1 MFLSDISHFISCC
14 LCTQRAS
21 LCTSVWISKSF
32 LNWRKELVLSALPD
46 KLTWPLIV
54 AEILTGFDKQC
65 KGHSHIL
72 ALVAPSSF
80 QRNDAV
86 SIFSC
91 TRIHIVLEY
100 LYIRKGQE
108 RKGKESR
115 RQGHK
120 RWKQD
125 NNRKKNRGKHKQEN
139 KLKKEGNRKCKKD
152 TGNKMGT
159 KVGD

>member
-1 MFLSDISHFISCC
+1 MFLSDISHLISCC

-108 RKGKESR
+108 RKGKERKGKERKGKERKGEESR

-125 NNRKKNRGKHKQEN
+125 NNRNKNQ
-139 KLKKEGNRKCKKD
+139 RK
-152 TGNKMGT
+152 T
-159 KVGD
+159 